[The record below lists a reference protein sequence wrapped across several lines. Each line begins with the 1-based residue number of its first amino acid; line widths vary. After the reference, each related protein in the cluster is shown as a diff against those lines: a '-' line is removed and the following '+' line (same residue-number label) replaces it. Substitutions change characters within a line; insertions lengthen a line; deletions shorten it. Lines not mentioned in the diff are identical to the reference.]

1 MIVGLT
7 SGVWDLIHVGHLHY
21 LESCRALCDKLI
33 VGVDCDDMVRAAK
46 GPKRP
51 YIPEDQRLDLVNSL
65 RWVDAAFLLR
75 RVQDLDDVS
84 KKFHVNR
91 VFKHQGF
98 KNIEG
103 KIWGVRDGVEL
114 TIVPDI
120 CGLVS
125 TTALAERIIED
136 KDSLGRTDER
146 SCARQKEASV

>member
-21 LESCRALCDKLI
+21 LESCRDLCDKLI
-33 VGVDCDDMVRAAK
+33 VGVDCDEMVRAAK

-65 RWVDAAFLLR
+65 RWVDAAFKLKT
-75 RVQDLDDVS
+75 VQDLDDIS
-84 KKFHVNR
+84 RRFHVNR

-98 KNIEG
+98 KDLKG

-114 TIVPDI
+114 TIVPDVP
-120 CGLVS
+120 GLVS
-125 TTALAERIIED
+125 TSELVRRILARE
-136 KDSLGRTDER
+136 
-146 SCARQKEASV
+146 

>member
-21 LESCRALCDKLI
+21 LESCRNLCDKLI
-33 VGVDCDDMVRAAK
+33 VGVDSDDMVRAAK

-51 YIPEDQRLDLVNSL
+51 YIPEAQRLDLVNSL
-65 RWVDAAFLLR
+65 RWVDAAFKLQKLE
-75 RVQDLDDVS
+75 DLDDVARR
-84 KKFHVNR
+84 FRVNR

-103 KIWGVRDGVEL
+103 KIWGVLDGVEL
-114 TIVPDI
+114 LIVPDI

-125 TTALAERIIED
+125 TTELAKRIRAN

-146 SCARQKEASV
+146 L

>member
-21 LESCRALCDKLI
+21 LESCRSLCDKLI

-46 GPKRP
+46 GAKRP

-65 RWVDAAFLLR
+65 RWVDAAFLLKSVR
-75 RVQDLDDVS
+75 DLDDIS
-84 KKFHVNR
+84 RRFHVNL

-98 KNIEG
+98 KNLES
-103 KIWGVRDGVEL
+103 KIWGVTDGVEL
-114 TIVPDI
+114 RIVPDI

-125 TTALAERIIED
+125 TTSLVKRILED
-136 KDSLGRTDER
+136 KDSFGRVDER
-146 SCARQKEASV
+146 PK

>member
-21 LESCRALCDKLI
+21 LESCRKLCDKLV

-51 YIPEDQRLDLVNSL
+51 YIPENQRLDLVNSL
-65 RWVDAAFLLR
+65 RWVDTAFMLR
-75 RVQDLDDVS
+75 SLQELDDVS
-84 KKFHVNR
+84 ARFHVNR

-98 KNIEG
+98 KDLRG
-103 KIWGVRDGVEL
+103 RIWGVRTGVEL

-120 CGLVS
+120 CGLIN
-125 TTALAERIIED
+125 TTALAKRIIADE
-136 KDSLGRTDER
+136 DSLRR
-146 SCARQKEASV
+146 

>member
-21 LESCRALCDKLI
+21 LESCRSLCDKLI
-33 VGVDCDDMVRAAK
+33 VGVDSDDMVRAAK

-65 RWVDAAFLLR
+65 RSVDAAFMLR
-75 RVQDLDDVS
+75 SLEDLDTIS
-84 KKFHVNR
+84 QRFHVNR

-98 KNIEG
+98 KNLKDRIY
-103 KIWGVRDGVEL
+103 GVRDGVEL
-114 TIVPDI
+114 MIVPDI

-125 TTALAERIIED
+125 TTELAKRIREN
-136 KDSLGRTDER
+136 KDSLGRIDER
-146 SCARQKEASV
+146 CK

>member
-21 LESCRALCDKLI
+21 LESCRKLCDKLV

-51 YIPEDQRLDLVNSL
+51 YIPEDQRLDLVNGL
-65 RWVDAAFLLR
+65 RWVDVAFKLR
-75 RVQDLDDVS
+75 SLQDLDDVS
-84 KKFHVNR
+84 RRFHVNR

-98 KNIEG
+98 KNL
-103 KIWGVRDGVEL
+103 KDRIWGVRDGVEL

-120 CGLVS
+120 CGLIN
-125 TTALAERIIED
+125 TTTLARRIVED
-136 KDSLGRTDER
+136 EDSL
-146 SCARQKEASV
+146 ARGSGHCR

>member
-21 LESCRALCDKLI
+21 LESCRGLCDKLI
-33 VGVDCDDMVRAAK
+33 VGVDCDEMVRLAK

-65 RWVDAAFLLR
+65 RWVDAAFKLKS
-75 RVQDLDDVS
+75 VQDLDDIS
-84 KKFHVNR
+84 KRFHVNR

-98 KNIEG
+98 KDIEG
-103 KIWGVRDGVEL
+103 KIWGIREGVEL
-114 TIVPDI
+114 KIVPDI

-125 TTALAERIIED
+125 TSKLVKRILEN
-136 KDSLGRTDER
+136 KDSLGRTDNLL
-146 SCARQKEASV
+146 